1 MHTQTCIHAQLHE
14 CSYMYV
20 CTHTHTHVQ
29 MHRRVHMMHP
39 RGVIHVNTCPDVGT
53 HMCACLHTS
62 MYTPMLM
69 CAHLCTMH
77 VHTLAH
83 AQVDTLTQT
92 QECACMWTLLPSVHT
107 PTYMHPCLCMHA
119 RTHRPCSPSSST
131 VAEPRQNPHL
141 SIPDPALLPPQQL
154 LNAQGSYCQEKVDSV
169 SCRAGGDI
177 SRTTWYPAQVA
188 CKCSQLF
195 S

>member
-29 MHRRVHMMHP
+29 THGRVHMMHP

-62 MYTPMLM
+62 MHTPMLM

-107 PTYMHPCLCMHA
+107 PTYMHPCSCTHA
-119 RTHRPCSPSSST
+119 RTYTPPLFSFLVYSGRAS
-131 VAEPRQNPHL
+131 AEPTSLDSRPSTLASTAAAQC
-141 SIPDPALLPPQQL
+141 SGKLLPRESRQCFL
-154 LNAQGSYCQEKVDSV
+154 QG
-169 SCRAGGDI
+169 R
-177 SRTTWYPAQVA
+177 R
-188 CKCSQLF
+188 
-195 S
+195 